1 MENSMEMPSLT
12 ASATGSLVGAS
23 LMGRIYNVR
32 HGRIAISS
40 DVSTTQLF
48 DFSTETD
55 SVDIGALGDF
65 TYSTDFVVD
74 LTLENNMSETIEE
87 IYTSEDINKSLSV
100 NLGIEGS
107 AGAFSGEMEY
117 SYKQSESSHYESTM
131 SLAKQYALYNVYKL
145 IMKGGSDY
153 WRSIMKPQVNSDIN
167 GTMPASDLIAKY
179 GTHFLASGYFGG
191 IWSYSQSISTYTDTN
206 STEISQTLT
215 TSAEKAGVEVSSSA
229 TNEEAYTD
237 TQTQSQTNLGFY
249 SIGGT
254 TQESYTA
261 WQASVN
267 EGNWNLVSFDNNT
280 NVSLQP
286 ISVLVD
292 PLNKDRIAEINV
304 AIQAYLAPYQLNALS
319 WEKSGE
325 RMTINSGTI
334 EKKFILNPDSEI
346 ENKKVI
352 IGLGFKVD
360 DSNLTV
366 LNAQLLDL
374 RTGEK
379 GWYTQ
384 NDDGTPYGVKVE
396 VYQSNMETSTS
407 CDNGYVV
414 TGLALN
420 SGDTKM
426 YPCKLY
432 GQGIDVMN
440 HYNTKQDFLNAKVEV
455 FGTQNDAE
463 DSYMPTEGN
472 SRIIT
477 GIELGVYHGDIGA
490 LYLTFG
496 AFKQDLI

>member
-1 MENSMEMPSLT
+1 MENSMETQMLT

-23 LMGRIYNVR
+23 LLGRIYNVR
-32 HGRIAISS
+32 NGRIAISS

-55 SVDIGALGDF
+55 SVDIGSLGDF

-74 LTLENNMSETIEE
+74 LTLENNMNETIEE
-87 IYTSEDINKSLSV
+87 IYSSQDINKSLSV
-100 NLGIEGS
+100 NLGVEGS
-107 AGAFSGEMEY
+107 VGAFSGEMEY
-117 SYKQSESSHYESTM
+117 SYKQSKSSHYESTM
-131 SLAKQYALYNVYKL
+131 SLARQYALYNVYKL

-153 WRSIMKPQVNSDIN
+153 WRSIMKPEVNADIN
-167 GTMPASDLIAKY
+167 GTLPAADLIAKY

-191 IWSYSQSISTYTDTN
+191 IWSYAQSISTYTDTN

-215 TSAEKAGVEVSSSA
+215 ASAEKAGVEVSSST

-237 TQTQSQTNLGFY
+237 TQSQSQTDLSFY

-254 TQESYTA
+254 TQESYSA

-267 EGNWNLVSFDNNT
+267 EGNWNLVSFDNDT

-286 ISVLVD
+286 LSVLVD
-292 PLNKDRIAEINV
+292 PSNPDRVVEIND
-304 AIQAYLAPYQLNALS
+304 AIKDYLAPYQLNALC
-319 WEKSGE
+319 WEPSGE
-325 RMTINSGTI
+325 RLTINSGTI
-334 EKKFILNPDSEI
+334 EQRFILNPEK
-346 ENKKVI
+346 ENTKVI

-379 GWYTQ
+379 GWFTQ
-384 NDDGTPYGVKVE
+384 NADGTHVA
-396 VYQSNMETSTS
+396 VYQSNTETTTS

-414 TGLALN
+414 TGLAVN
-420 SGDTKM
+420 AGDKQM

-432 GQGIDVMN
+432 AQGIDVMN
-440 HYNTKQDFLNAKVEV
+440 HYNTTGDFLNETIVT
-455 FGTQNDAE
+455 FGTQTEPEN
-463 DSYMPTEGN
+463 SYVPTEGN

-477 GIELGVYHGDIGA
+477 GIEMGVYKGDVGA

-496 AFKQDLI
+496 TFKQVLISEA